1 MSKHRRTT
9 HYRKITIAA
18 VAVAAVGV
26 PSAAMACMDTQGSQ
40 DSRSHDRWQSA
51 HHGQRW
57 DGDES
62 GRRWDGGK
70 WDRKPAG
77 HGSPSP
83 TTTPTTRKPATPKP
97 VAPKPT
103 ASKPAAPK
111 PVAPKPSVTKP
122 AAPEPTAPSTTPST
136 APSTAAPASG
146 DVARVVALVNSER
159 SKAGCSPV
167 TLNAKLSKAAQDHS
181 EDMAAH
187 RNMSHT
193 GSDGSDAGARIT
205 RAGYSWSTYGE
216 NVAYGYAT
224 PESVM
229 AAWMASPGHK
239 RNILDCGFKE
249 IGVGL
254 AQPDSYWTQ
263 NFATAR

>member
-26 PSAAMACMDTQGSQ
+26 PSVAMACMDGQGSQ

-51 HHGQRW
+51 HSGQRW
-57 DGDES
+57 DGDDS
-62 GRRWDGGK
+62 DRRWDRDRDRADRRWDGRKG
-70 WDRKPAG
+70 DRKPTTP
-77 HGSPSP
+77 GSQTP
-83 TTTPTTRKPATPKP
+83 TTTPTTP
-97 VAPKPT
+97 
-103 ASKPAAPK
+103 KPAAPK
-111 PVAPKPSVTKP
+111 PTATKPTAPKPT
-122 AAPEPTAPSTTPST
+122 APEPVTPKPTAPST
-136 APSTAAPASG
+136 APATDAPASG
-146 DVARVVALVNSER
+146 NVSRVVALVNSER

-167 TLNAKLSKAAQDHS
+167 TLNAKLTKAAQAHS

-205 RAGYSWSTYGE
+205 RAGYTWSTYGE

-254 AQPDSYWTQ
+254 AQPDNYWTQ
-263 NFATAR
+263 NFGTA